1 MAAFR
6 RDLFALES
14 GRSIQDPVGPDKA
27 TGTGGIA
34 RQNPGAITQLSSSG
48 RRAIV
53 PATVS
58 LRWWAA
64 DAEDER

>member
-1 MAAFR
+1 MAGFR
-6 RDLFALES
+6 QDLFALES

-27 TGTGGIA
+27 TGTEGRHPEKPA
-34 RQNPGAITQLSSSG
+34 AITQLSSG
-48 RRAIV
+48 GWRAIV